1 MMGCEHYSRI
11 KSNSSS
17 YILGIYVKNLT
28 IKKKR
33 ILLRSYWDIFF
44 YPYIVPTM
52 LLFLCFLQYSLL
64 GWLHPCI

>member
-33 ILLRSYWDIFF
+33 ILFRAYWDIFF
-44 YPYIVPTM
+44 YPYMVASTYLIV
-52 LLFLCFLQYSLL
+52 LIYAY
-64 GWLHPCI
+64 I

>member
-33 ILLRSYWDIFF
+33 ILFRSYCDIFF
-44 YPYIVPTM
+44 LP
-52 LLFLCFLQYSLL
+52 
-64 GWLHPCI
+64 LHCGNYAFCNILY